1 MNHEH
6 HDHDAHASSPRF
18 GKTQHDSL
26 TGEELAAAIAAG
38 AVVPFYQPKIV
49 CSSGKID
56 GFEALARWRR
66 QENSLVP
73 PDTFIPLAERCDLIH
88 PLTVCIS
95 DAALRWVSRLPHEEH
110 IKICINISATVIEGQ
125 SFLEH
130 LVDQCQ
136 QTEVPPETV
145 VIELTE
151 SRALAN
157 PDRALEFVTRA
168 RLKGFHL
175 AIDDVGTGY
184 ASHRRLAQMPFT
196 DMKLDKLFVLGM
208 MSSVKSRAMVENLVN
223 MGHRLGL
230 RVIAEGVEDQAAL
243 DILLD
248 FGCDVVQ
255 GYFIARPMDPEAATT
270 WFHDFHAARD
280 AWNRRH
286 PPLPDRPAH

>member
-1 MNHEH
+1 MGSNRHGREG
-6 HDHDAHASSPRF
+6 HAPSMHSGAQGADVR
-18 GKTQHDSL
+18 
-26 TGEELAAAIAAG
+26 ELKAAIDAG
-38 AVVPFYQPKIV
+38 HVAPAYQPKV
-49 CSSGKID
+49 CCRTGKVD
-56 GFEALARWRR
+56 SFEALARWRR
-66 QENSLVP
+66 GNSTVSP
-73 PDTFIPLAERCDLIH
+73 ETFIPLAEQHDLIH
-88 PLTVCIS
+88 PLTVLITDS
-95 DAALRWVSRLPHEEH
+95 ALHWVSRLHRDDPVN
-110 IKICINISATVIEGQ
+110 ICINVSTAVIEGR

-130 LVDQCQ
+130 LVDTCRQN
-136 QTEVPPETV
+136 EVAADRV
-145 VIELTE
+145 VLELTE

-157 PDRALEFVTRA
+157 IGLALEFVTRA

-184 ASHRRLAQMPFT
+184 ASHRRLAQLPFT